1 MQQRIYLDHAATT
14 PLHPQVIHLM
24 HEAMLSNYGNP
35 SSIHSEGRTSR
46 ALIEKARK
54 SMANHFN
61 CSIGEIFFTSG
72 ATESSNM
79 IIQGAVSGLGV
90 QTIITAATEH
100 HAVLHTIEV
109 LDKEGKIK
117 VIYLPLDNEG
127 NPSIISLEE
136 HLSNQEN
143 KKVLVSLMHSNNE
156 TGSLLD
162 WESVGAICQK
172 YDALF
177 HSDTVQSVGFYDI
190 DLQNIPV
197 HFIVGSAHKFNG
209 PKGVGFVY
217 IRNENAIPPF
227 QHGGSQERNMR
238 GGTENL
244 LGIVGMALALDLA
257 MSEKSERFAH
267 LEKLK
272 LQLFNGLKDV
282 IPGIQING
290 PGLENSHPKILN
302 IGFPPNPKATMIL
315 FNLDI
320 EGISASGGSAC
331 SSGTDTG
338 SHVLRAIH
346 PENQHISVRFSFSH
360 LNTSSEVDKVIEI
373 ISNIYR
379 Y

>member
-1 MQQRIYLDHAATT
+1 MQYRIYLDHAATT

-24 HEAMLSNYGNP
+24 HETMLSNYGNP
-35 SSIHSEGRTSR
+35 SSIHAEGRTSR

-54 SMANHFN
+54 TMAKHFN

-72 ATESSNM
+72 ATESNNM

-109 LDKEGKIK
+109 LEKEGKIK
-117 VIYLPLDNEG
+117 VIYLPLDKEG
-127 NPSIISLEE
+127 NPSILSLEE
-136 HLSNQEN
+136 HLSKQEN

-156 TGSLLD
+156 TGTLLD
-162 WESVGAICQK
+162 WENVGAICQK

-197 HFIVGSAHKFNG
+197 HFIAGSAHKFNG
-209 PKGVGFVY
+209 PKGVGFTY

-272 LQLFNGLKDV
+272 LQLFNGLKNV

-302 IGFPPNPKATMIL
+302 IGFPPKPKATMLL

-320 EGISASGGSAC
+320 EGISTSGGSAC

-338 SHVLRAIH
+338 SHVLRAIY

-360 LNTSSEVDKVIEI
+360 LNTSAEVDKVIEI

-379 Y
+379 D

>member
-24 HEAMLSNYGNP
+24 HETMLNNYGNP

-54 SMANHFN
+54 TMANHFN

-72 ATESSNM
+72 ATESNNM

-109 LDKEGKIK
+109 LEKEGKIK
-117 VIYLPLDNEG
+117 VIYLPLDKEG
-127 NPSIISLEE
+127 NPSILSLEE

-156 TGSLLD
+156 TGALLD
-162 WESVGAICQK
+162 WEKVGAICQK

-190 DLQNIPV
+190 DLQNLPV
-197 HFIVGSAHKFNG
+197 HFIAGSAHKFNG

-257 MSEKSERFAH
+257 MSEKAERFAH

-272 LQLFNGLKDV
+272 LQLFNGLKKV

-302 IGFPPNPKATMIL
+302 IGFPPNPKATMLL

-320 EGISASGGSAC
+320 EGISTSGGSAC

-338 SHVLRAIH
+338 SHVLRAIY
-346 PENQHISVRFSFSH
+346 PDNQHISVRFSFSH
-360 LNTSSEVDKVIEI
+360 LNTSAEVDKVIEI

>member
-54 SMANHFN
+54 SIANHFN

-72 ATESSNM
+72 ATESNNM
-79 IIQGAVSGLGV
+79 VIQGAVSGLGV

-117 VIYLPLDNEG
+117 VIYLPIDNEG

-257 MSEKSERFAH
+257 MSEKSQRFAH

-360 LNTSSEVDKVIEI
+360 LNTSAEVDKVIEI

>member
-1 MQQRIYLDHAATT
+1 MQYRIYLDHAATT

-24 HEAMLSNYGNP
+24 HETMLSNYGNP
-35 SSIHSEGRTSR
+35 SSIHAEGRTSR

-54 SMANHFN
+54 TMAKHFN

-72 ATESSNM
+72 ATESNNM

-109 LDKEGKIK
+109 LEKEGKIK
-117 VIYLPLDNEG
+117 VIYLPLDKEG
-127 NPSIISLEE
+127 NPSILSLEE
-136 HLSNQEN
+136 HLSKQEN

-156 TGSLLD
+156 TGTLLD
-162 WESVGAICQK
+162 WENVGAICQK

-197 HFIVGSAHKFNG
+197 HFIAGSAHKFNG
-209 PKGVGFVY
+209 PKGVGFTY

-272 LQLFNGLKDV
+272 LQLFNGLKNV

-320 EGISASGGSAC
+320 EGISTSGGSAC

-338 SHVLRAIH
+338 SHVLRAIY

-360 LNTSSEVDKVIEI
+360 LNTSAEVDKVIEI

-379 Y
+379 D

>member
-24 HEAMLSNYGNP
+24 HETMLNNYGNP

-54 SMANHFN
+54 TMANHFN

-72 ATESSNM
+72 ATESNNM

-100 HAVLHTIEV
+100 HAVLHTIEI
-109 LDKEGKIK
+109 LEKEGKIK
-117 VIYLPLDNEG
+117 VIYLPLDTEG
-127 NPSIISLEE
+127 NPSILSLEE
-136 HLSNQEN
+136 HLAKEEN

-156 TGSLLD
+156 TGTLLD
-162 WESVGAICQK
+162 WENVGAICQK

-209 PKGVGFVY
+209 PKGVGFAY
-217 IRNENAIPPF
+217 IINENTIPPF

-272 LQLFNGLKDV
+272 LQLFNGLKNV

-302 IGFPPNPKATMIL
+302 IGFPPNPKATMLL

-320 EGISASGGSAC
+320 EGISTSGGSAC

-338 SHVLRAIH
+338 SHVLRAIY
-346 PENQHISVRFSFSH
+346 PENQHVSVRFSFSH
-360 LNTSSEVDKVIEI
+360 LNTSSELDKVIEI

>member
-1 MQQRIYLDHAATT
+1 MQERIYLDHAATT

-24 HEAMLSNYGNP
+24 HETMLNNYGNP

-109 LDKEGKIK
+109 LEKEGKIK

>member
-24 HEAMLSNYGNP
+24 HETMLSNYGNP
-35 SSIHSEGRTSR
+35 SSIHAEGRTSR

-54 SMANHFN
+54 TMAKHFN

-72 ATESSNM
+72 ATESNNM

-109 LDKEGKIK
+109 LEKEGKIK
-117 VIYLPLDNEG
+117 VIYLPLDKEG
-127 NPSIISLEE
+127 NPSILSLEE
-136 HLSNQEN
+136 HLSKQEN

-156 TGSLLD
+156 TGTLLD
-162 WESVGAICQK
+162 WENIGSICQK

-197 HFIVGSAHKFNG
+197 HFIAGSAHKFNG
-209 PKGVGFVY
+209 PKGVGFTY

-257 MSEKSERFAH
+257 ISEKSERFAH

-272 LQLFNGLKDV
+272 LQLFNGLKNV

-302 IGFPPNPKATMIL
+302 IGFPPNPKATMLL

-320 EGISASGGSAC
+320 EGISTSGGSAC

-338 SHVLRAIH
+338 SHVLRAIY
-346 PENQHISVRFSFSH
+346 PENQHVSVRFSFSH
-360 LNTSSEVDKVIEI
+360 LNTSAEVDKVIEI

-379 Y
+379 D

>member
-1 MQQRIYLDHAATT
+1 MQYRIYLDHAATT

-24 HEAMLSNYGNP
+24 HETMLSNYGNP
-35 SSIHSEGRTSR
+35 SSIHAEGRTSR

-54 SMANHFN
+54 TMAKHFN

-72 ATESSNM
+72 ATESNNM
-79 IIQGAVSGLGV
+79 IIQGSVSGLGV

-109 LDKEGKIK
+109 LEKEGKIK
-117 VIYLPLDNEG
+117 VIYLPLDKEG
-127 NPSIISLEE
+127 NPSILSLEE
-136 HLSNQEN
+136 HLSKQEN

-156 TGSLLD
+156 TGTLLD
-162 WESVGAICQK
+162 WENVGAICQK

-197 HFIVGSAHKFNG
+197 HFIAGSAHKFNG
-209 PKGVGFVY
+209 PKGVGFTY

-272 LQLFNGLKDV
+272 LQLFNGLKNV

-338 SHVLRAIH
+338 SHVLRAIY

-360 LNTSSEVDKVIEI
+360 LNTSAEVDKVIEI

-379 Y
+379 D

>member
-24 HEAMLSNYGNP
+24 HETMLNNYGNP

-109 LDKEGKIK
+109 LEKEGKIK
-117 VIYLPLDNEG
+117 VIYLPIDNEG

-360 LNTSSEVDKVIEI
+360 LNTSAEVDKVIEI

>member
-24 HEAMLSNYGNP
+24 HETMLNNYGNP

-109 LDKEGKIK
+109 LEKEGKIK

-127 NPSIISLEE
+127 NLSIISLEE

-162 WESVGAICQK
+162 WESVGAICKK

-217 IRNENAIPPF
+217 IRNENAMPPF

-360 LNTSSEVDKVIEI
+360 LNTSAEVDKVIEI

>member
-24 HEAMLSNYGNP
+24 HETMLNNYGNP

-54 SMANHFN
+54 VLANHFN

-72 ATESSNM
+72 ATESNNM

-90 QTIITAATEH
+90 KTIITAATEH
-100 HAVLHTIEV
+100 HAVLHTIEA
-109 LDKEGKIK
+109 LEKEGKIR
-117 VIYLPLDNEG
+117 VIYLPLDQKG
-127 NPSIISLEE
+127 NPSVIALEE
-136 HLSNQEN
+136 YLSDAEN

-156 TGSLLD
+156 TGTLLD
-162 WESVGAICQK
+162 LESVGAICQK

-177 HSDTVQSVGFYDI
+177 HSDMVQSVGFYDI
-190 DLQNIPV
+190 DLQYIPV
-197 HFIVGSAHKFNG
+197 HFIAGSAHKFNG

-272 LQLFNGLKDV
+272 LQLFNGLKEA

-290 PGLENSHPKILN
+290 PGLENGHPKILN
-302 IGFPPNPKATMIL
+302 IGFPPNPKATMLL

-320 EGISASGGSAC
+320 EGISTSGGSAC

-338 SHVLRAIH
+338 SHVLRAIL
-346 PENQHISVRFSFSH
+346 PESQLISVRFSFSH
-360 LNTSSEVDKVIEI
+360 LNTSAEVDKVIEI

>member
-1 MQQRIYLDHAATT
+1 MQHRIYLDHAATT

-24 HEAMLSNYGNP
+24 HETMLNNYGNP
-35 SSIHSEGRTSR
+35 SSIHSEGRSSR

-54 SMANHFN
+54 ALANHFN

-72 ATESSNM
+72 ATESNNM
-79 IIQGAVSGLGV
+79 IIQGAVNGLGV
-90 QTIITAATEH
+90 KTIVTAATEH
-100 HAVLHTIEV
+100 HAVLHTVEV
-109 LDKEGKIK
+109 LEKEGKIK
-117 VIYLPLDNEG
+117 VIYLPLDEEG

-136 HLSNQEN
+136 HLSKQEN

-156 TGSLLD
+156 TGTLLD
-162 WESVGAICQK
+162 WELVGGICQK

-177 HSDTVQSVGFYDI
+177 HSDTVQSIGFFDI
-190 DLQNIPV
+190 DLQRIPV
-197 HFIVGSAHKFNG
+197 HFIAGSAHKFNG
-209 PKGVGFVY
+209 PKGTGFAY
-217 IRNENAIPPF
+217 IRNENSIPPF

-257 MSEKSERFAH
+257 LSEKSERFAH

-272 LQLFNGLKDV
+272 LQLFSGLKEV
-282 IPGIQING
+282 IPDIKING
-290 PGLENSHPKILN
+290 PELDKSHPKILN
-302 IGFPPNPKATMIL
+302 IGFPSNPKASMLL

-338 SHVLRAIH
+338 SHVLRAIL
-346 PENQHISVRFSFSH
+346 PESQHISVRFSFSH
-360 LNTSSEVDKVIEI
+360 LNTSEEVDKVIEI

-379 Y
+379 H

>member
-24 HEAMLSNYGNP
+24 HETMLNNYGNP
-35 SSIHSEGRTSR
+35 SSIHSEGRSSR

-54 SMANHFN
+54 TIANHFN

-72 ATESSNM
+72 ATESNNM
-79 IIQGAVSGLGV
+79 IIQGAVNGLGV

-109 LDKEGKIK
+109 LEKEGKIK
-117 VIYLPLDNEG
+117 VIYLPLDKEG
-127 NPSIISLEE
+127 NPSILSLEE
-136 HLSNQEN
+136 HLAKEEN

-156 TGSLLD
+156 TGTLLD
-162 WESVGAICQK
+162 WENVGAICQK

-209 PKGVGFVY
+209 PKGVGFTY

-257 MSEKSERFAH
+257 MSEKPERFAH

-272 LQLFNGLKDV
+272 LQLFNGLKNV

-302 IGFPPNPKATMIL
+302 IGFPPNPKATMLL

-320 EGISASGGSAC
+320 EGISTSGGSAC

-338 SHVLRAIH
+338 SHVLRAIY
-346 PENQHISVRFSFSH
+346 PENQHVSVRFSFSH
-360 LNTSSEVDKVIEI
+360 LNTSSELDKVIEI
-373 ISNIYR
+373 IYNIYR

>member
-54 SMANHFN
+54 SIANHFN

-72 ATESSNM
+72 ATESNNM
-79 IIQGAVSGLGV
+79 VIQGAVSGLDV
-90 QTIITAATEH
+90 KTIITAATEH
-100 HAVLHTIEV
+100 HAVLHTIEA
-109 LDKEGKIK
+109 LEKEGKIK
-117 VIYLPLDNEG
+117 VIYLPIDNEG

-360 LNTSSEVDKVIEI
+360 LNTSAEVDKVIEI

>member
-360 LNTSSEVDKVIEI
+360 LNTSAEVDKVIEI

>member
-1 MQQRIYLDHAATT
+1 MQYRIYLDHAATT

-24 HEAMLSNYGNP
+24 HETMLSNYGNP
-35 SSIHSEGRTSR
+35 SSIHAEGRTSR

-54 SMANHFN
+54 TMAKHFN

-72 ATESSNM
+72 ATESNNM

-109 LDKEGKIK
+109 LEKEGKIK
-117 VIYLPLDNEG
+117 VIYLPLDKEG
-127 NPSIISLEE
+127 NPSILSLEE
-136 HLSNQEN
+136 HLSKQEN

>member
-1 MQQRIYLDHAATT
+1 MQYRIYLDHAATT

-24 HEAMLSNYGNP
+24 HETMLSNYGNP
-35 SSIHSEGRTSR
+35 SSIHAEGRTSR

-54 SMANHFN
+54 TMAKHFN

-72 ATESSNM
+72 ATESNNM

-109 LDKEGKIK
+109 LEKEGKIK
-117 VIYLPLDNEG
+117 VIYLPLDKEG
-127 NPSIISLEE
+127 NPSILSLEE
-136 HLSNQEN
+136 HLSKQEN

-156 TGSLLD
+156 TGTLLD
-162 WESVGAICQK
+162 WENVGAICQK

-272 LQLFNGLKDV
+272 LQLFNGLKNV

-338 SHVLRAIH
+338 SHVLRAIY

-360 LNTSSEVDKVIEI
+360 LNTSAEVDKVIEI

-379 Y
+379 D

>member
-24 HEAMLSNYGNP
+24 HETMLNNYGNP

-54 SMANHFN
+54 TMANHFN

-72 ATESSNM
+72 ATESNNM

-109 LDKEGKIK
+109 LEKEGKIK
-117 VIYLPLDNEG
+117 VIYLPLDKEG
-127 NPSIISLEE
+127 NPSILSLEE

-156 TGSLLD
+156 TGALLD
-162 WESVGAICQK
+162 WEKVGAICQK

-190 DLQNIPV
+190 DLQNLPV
-197 HFIVGSAHKFNG
+197 HFIAGSAHKFNG

-272 LQLFNGLKDV
+272 LQLFNGLKKV

-302 IGFPPNPKATMIL
+302 IGFPPNPKATMLL

-320 EGISASGGSAC
+320 EGISTSGGSAC

-338 SHVLRAIH
+338 SHVLRAIY

-360 LNTSSEVDKVIEI
+360 LNTSAEVDKVIEI

>member
-1 MQQRIYLDHAATT
+1 MQYRIYLDHAATT

-24 HEAMLSNYGNP
+24 HETMLSNYGNP
-35 SSIHSEGRTSR
+35 SSIHAEGRTSR

-54 SMANHFN
+54 TMAKHFN

-72 ATESSNM
+72 ATESNNM

-109 LDKEGKIK
+109 LEKEGKIK
-117 VIYLPLDNEG
+117 VIYLPLDKEG
-127 NPSIISLEE
+127 NPSILSLEE
-136 HLSNQEN
+136 HLSKQEN

-156 TGSLLD
+156 TGTLLD
-162 WESVGAICQK
+162 WENVGAICQK

-197 HFIVGSAHKFNG
+197 HFIAGSAHKFNG
-209 PKGVGFVY
+209 PKGVGFTY

-272 LQLFNGLKDV
+272 LQLFNGLKNV

>member
-1 MQQRIYLDHAATT
+1 MQYRIYLDHAATT

-24 HEAMLSNYGNP
+24 HETMLSNYGNP
-35 SSIHSEGRTSR
+35 SSIHAEGRTSR

-54 SMANHFN
+54 TMAKHFN

-72 ATESSNM
+72 ATESNNM

-109 LDKEGKIK
+109 LEKEGKIK
-117 VIYLPLDNEG
+117 VIYLPLDKEG
-127 NPSIISLEE
+127 NPSILSLEE
-136 HLSNQEN
+136 HLSKQEN

-156 TGSLLD
+156 TGTLLD
-162 WESVGAICQK
+162 WENVGAICQK

-197 HFIVGSAHKFNG
+197 HFIAGSAHKFNG
-209 PKGVGFVY
+209 PKGVGFTY

-272 LQLFNGLKDV
+272 LQLFNGLKNV

-338 SHVLRAIH
+338 SHVLRAIY

-360 LNTSSEVDKVIEI
+360 LNTSAEVDKVIEI

>member
-1 MQQRIYLDHAATT
+1 MQYRIYLDHAATT

-24 HEAMLSNYGNP
+24 HETMLSNYGNP
-35 SSIHSEGRTSR
+35 SSIHAEGRTSR

-54 SMANHFN
+54 TMAKHFN

-72 ATESSNM
+72 ATESNNM

-109 LDKEGKIK
+109 LEKEGKIK
-117 VIYLPLDNEG
+117 VIYLPLDKEG
-127 NPSIISLEE
+127 NPSILSLEE
-136 HLSNQEN
+136 HLSKQEN

-156 TGSLLD
+156 TGTLLD
-162 WESVGAICQK
+162 WENVGAICQK

-197 HFIVGSAHKFNG
+197 HFIAGSAHKFNG
-209 PKGVGFVY
+209 PKGVGFTY

-272 LQLFNGLKDV
+272 LQLFNGLKNV

-302 IGFPPNPKATMIL
+302 IGFPPNPKATMLL

-320 EGISASGGSAC
+320 EGISTSGGSAC

-338 SHVLRAIH
+338 SHVLRAIY
-346 PENQHISVRFSFSH
+346 PKNQHISVRFSFSH
-360 LNTSSEVDKVIEI
+360 LNTSAEVDKVIEI

-379 Y
+379 D

>member
-14 PLHPQVIHLM
+14 PLHPQVIQLM
-24 HEAMLSNYGNP
+24 HETMLNNYGNP

-72 ATESSNM
+72 ATESNNM
-79 IIQGAVSGLGV
+79 IIQGAVSGLDV
-90 QTIITAATEH
+90 KTIITAATEH

-109 LDKEGKIK
+109 LEKEGKIK

-257 MSEKSERFAH
+257 MSEKSQRFAH

-360 LNTSSEVDKVIEI
+360 LNTSAEVDKVIEI

>member
-109 LDKEGKIK
+109 LEKEGKIK

-127 NPSIISLEE
+127 NLSIISLEE

-360 LNTSSEVDKVIEI
+360 LNTSAEVDKVIEI

>member
-1 MQQRIYLDHAATT
+1 MQQRIYLDHAAST

-24 HEAMLSNYGNP
+24 HETMLNNYGNP

-72 ATESSNM
+72 ATESNNM
-79 IIQGAVSGLGV
+79 IIQGAVNGLDV
-90 QTIITAATEH
+90 KTIITAATEH
-100 HAVLHTIEV
+100 HAVLHTIEA
-109 LDKEGKIK
+109 LEKEGKIR
-117 VIYLPLDNEG
+117 VIYLPLDKEG
-127 NPSIISLEE
+127 NPSIHSLEE
-136 HLSNQEN
+136 HLSDAEN

-156 TGSLLD
+156 TGTLLD
-162 WESVGAICQK
+162 LESVGAICQK

-177 HSDTVQSVGFYDI
+177 HSDMVQSVGFYSI

-197 HFIVGSAHKFNG
+197 HFIAGSAHKFNG
-209 PKGVGFVY
+209 PKGIGFAY
-217 IRNENAIPPF
+217 IRNKNAIPPF
-227 QHGGSQERNMR
+227 QHGGAQERNMR

-257 MSEKSERFAH
+257 ISEKSERFAH

-272 LQLFNGLKDV
+272 LQLFKGLKEA

-302 IGFPPNPKATMIL
+302 IGFPPNPKATMLL

-320 EGISASGGSAC
+320 EGISTSGGSAC

-338 SHVLRAIH
+338 SHVLRALY
-346 PENQHISVRFSFSH
+346 PESQHISVRFSFSH
-360 LNTSSEVDKVIEI
+360 LNTSAEVDKVIEI

>member
-1 MQQRIYLDHAATT
+1 MQQRIYLDHAAST

-24 HEAMLSNYGNP
+24 HETMLNNYGNP

-72 ATESSNM
+72 ATESNNM

-127 NPSIISLEE
+127 NPSIISLED

-282 IPGIQING
+282 IPGIHING

>member
-24 HEAMLSNYGNP
+24 HETMLNNYGNP

-54 SMANHFN
+54 TMANHFN

-72 ATESSNM
+72 ATESNNM

-100 HAVLHTIEV
+100 HAVLHTIEI
-109 LDKEGKIK
+109 LEKEGKIK
-117 VIYLPLDNEG
+117 VIYLPLDTEG
-127 NPSIISLEE
+127 NPSILSLEE

-156 TGSLLD
+156 TGALLD
-162 WESVGAICQK
+162 WEKVGAICQK

-190 DLQNIPV
+190 DLQNLPV
-197 HFIVGSAHKFNG
+197 HFIAGSAHKFNG

-257 MSEKSERFAH
+257 MSEKAERFAH

-272 LQLFNGLKDV
+272 LQLFNGLKNV

-302 IGFPPNPKATMIL
+302 IGFPPNPKATMLL

-320 EGISASGGSAC
+320 EGISTSGGSAC

-338 SHVLRAIH
+338 SHVLRAIY
-346 PENQHISVRFSFSH
+346 PDNQHVSVRFSFSH
-360 LNTSSEVDKVIEI
+360 LNTSAEVDKVIEI

-379 Y
+379 N

>member
-54 SMANHFN
+54 SIANHFN

-72 ATESSNM
+72 ATESNNM
-79 IIQGAVSGLGV
+79 VIQGAVSGLGV

-360 LNTSSEVDKVIEI
+360 LNTSAEVDKVIEI